1 MHFSLHHISVFLI
14 IIYLCIPV
22 IGFAHVDIPNTE
34 KINVQSVGEVA
45 GSPCEHCPCSD
56 EQGSGCC
63 DADFC
68 SCGFHTPPVPGVQL
82 CYAPVVIIS
91 RHVEHFWKLPQVYFS
106 IFVPPQNQPPE
117 RFPVAVKNNY
127 TMDLFVFA

>member
-1 MHFSLHHISVFLI
+1 MHVSLHHISVFLI

-22 IGFAHVDIPNTE
+22 IGHARVDIPNAE
-34 KINVQSVGEVA
+34 KMNVRSVGEVP

-63 DADFC
+63 DTDFC

-82 CYAPVVIIS
+82 CYDPVVIIV
-91 RHVEHFWKLPQVYFS
+91 RHIESFWKLPQVYFP
-106 IFVPPQNQPPE
+106 IFVPPQNQSLE

-127 TMDLFVFA
+127 TMEPFVFT